1 MVAAVDLVVNDTVLM
16 MGKAAAAS
24 SKREAGLC
32 EWHNAFV
39 QTFSR
44 VARPCASGVRAGRG
58 GARLKR
64 VELRSHARAGDLC
77 SRLKSPPARE
87 GES

>member
-1 MVAAVDLVVNDTVLM
+1 VVAAVDLVVNDTVLM

-24 SKREAGLC
+24 SKREAGLPSGIP
-32 EWHNAFV
+32 FV

>member
-32 EWHNAFV
+32 EWHNASG
-39 QTFSR
+39 QTSR